1 MLFVR
6 LFDEPLA
13 QTSYLIGCSSSGE
26 AVVVDPNRDASQY
39 IAAAEAQG
47 LRIIAV
53 TETHI
58 HADFVSGTREL
69 AARTGATMYLSAAG
83 PPEWQYRFGGERGV
97 VLLADRDS
105 FRVGYVELRAVH
117 TPGHTP
123 EHLSFLVTDTA
134 AAHEPMGILTG
145 DFVFVN
151 DVGRPDLLEKA
162 AHHLG
167 TADAGARQ
175 LFQSLTW
182 FKTLP
187 DHLQIWPGHG
197 AGSACGKGMS
207 AVPQSTVGYER
218 RFNWAFE
225 VADEDD
231 FVRRVLEGQPEPPRY
246 FGHMKIVNR
255 EGPPILGAVAV
266 PERMAE
272 DRLPAL
278 LASGTTIVDTRPAA
292 DFAAG
297 HIPGTLNIPYNKSFT
312 TWAGS
317 LLSYDRDFYLLVDAA
332 HPGMLERI
340 VQSLMMIGLD
350 RARGYF
356 GAEALALWR
365 KQGRPVGQVAEMSV
379 ADLAH
384 KRGGMVLLDVRGR
397 NEWDAGHIPGAVHIP
412 LGELAERRQELPDDL
427 PVAVHC
433 QGGGRSAIAAS
444 LLKAAGHRE
453 VSNLIGGFEEWSKS
467 GLPTENAPLQPRT
480 SP

>member
-13 QTSYLIGCSSSGE
+13 QASYLIGCSSSGE
-26 AVVVDPNRDASQY
+26 AVVVDPNRDAGQY
-39 IAAAEAQG
+39 IATAEAHG
-47 LRIIAV
+47 LRITAV

-83 PPEWQYRFGGERGV
+83 PPEWQYGFGRERGV
-97 VLLADRDS
+97 VLLADRDTL
-105 FRVGYVELRAVH
+105 RIGQVELRAVH

-134 AAHEPMGILTG
+134 AAHEPMGIVTG

-162 AHHLG
+162 AHRAG
-167 TADAGARQ
+167 TADTGARQ
-175 LFQSLTW
+175 LFRSLAW

-218 RFNWAFE
+218 RFSWAFE
-225 VADEDD
+225 VTDEDE

-246 FGHMKIVNR
+246 FGHMKVVNR
-255 EGPPILGAVAV
+255 DGPPILGAVAL
-266 PERMAE
+266 PERVAE
-272 DRLPAL
+272 HRLPAL

-292 DFAAG
+292 DFALG

-317 LLSYDRDFYLLVDAA
+317 LLSYQSDFHLLVDAA
-332 HPGMLERI
+332 RAGMLEHI
-340 VQSLMMIGLD
+340 VKSLRMIGLD
-350 RARGYF
+350 RVGGYL
-356 GAEALALWR
+356 GVEALALWQR
-365 KQGRPVGQVAEMSV
+365 EGRALGQVAQMTV

-384 KRGGMVLLDVRGR
+384 KRGGLVVLDVRGR

-412 LGELAERRQELPDDL
+412 LGELADRIAELPADQ

-444 LLKAAGHRE
+444 LLQGAGHRE
-453 VSNLIGGFEEWSKS
+453 VSNVTGGFGEWSKS

-480 SP
+480 TP

>member
-13 QTSYLIGCSSSGE
+13 QASYLIGCSSSGE
-26 AVVVDPNRDASQY
+26 AAVVDPNRDASQY
-39 IAAAEAQG
+39 IATAEAHG
-47 LRIIAV
+47 LRITAV
-53 TETHI
+53 TETHV

-83 PPEWQYRFGGERGV
+83 PPEWQYGFGRERGV
-97 VLLADRDS
+97 VLLADRDT
-105 FRVGYVELRAVH
+105 FRVGQVELLAVH

-134 AAHEPMGILTG
+134 AAHEPMGIVTG

-162 AHHLG
+162 AHHAG
-167 TADAGARQ
+167 TADTGARQ
-175 LFQSLTW
+175 LFRSLEW

-225 VADEDD
+225 VTDEEE

-246 FGHMKIVNR
+246 FGHMKQVNL
-255 EGPPILGAVAV
+255 EGPPILGAIVQ

-272 DRLPAL
+272 HRLPAL
-278 LASGTTIVDTRPAA
+278 LASGATIVDTRPAA
-292 DFAAG
+292 DFGTG

-332 HPGMLERI
+332 RAGMLERI
-340 VQSLMMIGLD
+340 VQSLLMIGLD
-350 RARGYF
+350 RVGGYF

-365 KQGRPVGQVAEMSV
+365 KEGRPVGQVAQMSV
-379 ADLAH
+379 TDLAH
-384 KRGGMVLLDVRGR
+384 KRGGLVVLDVRGR

-412 LGELAERRQELPDDL
+412 LAELADRLPELPADQ

-444 LLKAAGHRE
+444 LLQAAGHRE
-453 VSNLIGGFEEWSKS
+453 VSNVAGGFGEWSKS
-467 GLPTENAPLQPRT
+467 GLPTENASLQART
-480 SP
+480 TS